1 MYIVFAL
8 IIFFCGY
15 IDEHVRIAYFQF
27 TDLEEE
33 FEEFKRKVELE
44 QAEKEE
50 ELAQLRGLL
59 KTMEQQN
66 KHTGNNGEPVQT
78 LCLYFTVVCYVSLL
92 RASPLLYFICHPLR
106 MSDLL

>member
-8 IIFFCGY
+8 FIFFVVLW
-15 IDEHVRIAYFQF
+15 IKHITIAYFQF

-33 FEEFKRKVELE
+33 FEEFKQKVELE

-59 KTMEQQN
+59 KAMEQQN
-66 KHTGNNGEPVQT
+66 KHTGNNGAQLP
-78 LCLYFTVVCYVSLL
+78 
-92 RASPLLYFICHPLR
+92 
-106 MSDLL
+106 